1 MNLKTPFATL
11 TLLILGACSSF
22 PSSGPTGS
30 QIEASVSDA
39 EFAGLD
45 IEIVTVDSLAAVP
58 SAVAPIEWQLP
69 ELVARP
75 TDLIGPGD
83 VLSITIFEAGVSLFS
98 GDTVTPSAT
107 GGIGFDPSV
116 KAQTLPPRRVDDFG
130 YIDIPYVGRL
140 SVQGGTVVEVEE
152 QIRRALSNFSQDPQ
166 VLINRTQVI
175 ENSVIVGGE
184 IARPGRLVLD
194 TNRESLS
201 DIVALAGGYRGE
213 AHELVLQVERGES
226 VAQLRLGDVMSGPY
240 RNLRAFPGDR
250 LTILDEPLMFSVLGA
265 TGRVQQMPFQRER
278 MTVIEAIALAG
289 GPSDATGDPGA
300 VFLFRYA
307 GPDGTEP
314 TVYHF
319 NLLEAPTYF
328 LAQQFAMRD
337 DDVLY
342 FGNAASNQ
350 PRKLIQAIGQLFG
363 PIVTAT
369 TLANSFDNGDGNN
382 TEN

>member
-1 MNLKTPFATL
+1 
-11 TLLILGACSSF
+11 
-22 PSSGPTGS
+22 
-30 QIEASVSDA
+30 VSDA